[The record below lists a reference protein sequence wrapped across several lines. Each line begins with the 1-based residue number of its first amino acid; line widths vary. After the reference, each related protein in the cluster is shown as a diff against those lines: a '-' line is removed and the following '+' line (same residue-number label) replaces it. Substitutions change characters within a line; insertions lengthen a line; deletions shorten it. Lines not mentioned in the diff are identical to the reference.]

1 MSKFRGVLDA
11 ARGREQEEEKDAPAI
26 TAGARKGP
34 RKKTSASPPA
44 TAIKRGRG
52 RPTGKRSDPDF
63 EQVTS
68 YIRKQTYADVKIE
81 LIKEGQKREFSE
93 LVEELLSKWLK
104 LRN

>member
-11 ARGREQEEEKDAPAI
+11 ARGREQEEKDAPAS
-26 TAGARKGP
+26 GARKET
-34 RKKTSASPPA
+34 RKRASASPPA
-44 TAIKRGRG
+44 PAAVKRGRG

-104 LRN
+104 SRN